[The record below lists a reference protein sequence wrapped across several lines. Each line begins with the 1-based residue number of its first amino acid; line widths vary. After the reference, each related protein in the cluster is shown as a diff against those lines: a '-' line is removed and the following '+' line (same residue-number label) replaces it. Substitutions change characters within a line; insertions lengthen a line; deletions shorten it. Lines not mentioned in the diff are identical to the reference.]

1 MKLDIYQIDAFT
13 NRVFAGNPA
22 AVCPLDTWLPD
33 NLMQSIAA
41 ENNLSE
47 TAFFVPEDAGYS
59 IRWFTPVTEVSLCGH
74 ATLASAYVI
83 FNILDFTGDTI
94 RFASKSGDLSVTRND
109 DWLVLDF
116 PSQPARPCATPEKV
130 IRAFGTTPIECL
142 KNEDYIV
149 IFDTAAQV
157 EAAQPDMEMIKTLD
171 CRGVIIS
178 AAAENYDF
186 VARFFAPNF
195 GVPEDPVTGSAYTR
209 LVPYWATKLDKT
221 KFTVKQVSARGG
233 ELLCE
238 LRGDRVLISGKAVQ
252 YLAGVVHIPD
262 P

>member
-1 MKLDIYQIDAFT
+1 MKIDIYQIDAFA
-13 NRVFAGNPA
+13 NRAFAGNPA
-22 AVCPLDTWLPD
+22 AVCPLDSWLP
-33 NLMQSIAA
+33 NGLMQSIAA

-47 TAFFVPEDAGYS
+47 TAFFVPEDTGYS
-59 IRWFTPVTEVSLCGH
+59 IRWFTPVTEVNLCGH

-83 FNILDFTGDTI
+83 FNILGFTGDTI
-94 RFASKSGDLSVTRND
+94 RFASKSGNLPVTKNG

-116 PSQPARPCATPEKV
+116 PSQPARPCEIPQKV
-130 IRAFGTTPIECL
+130 IRAFGVTPIECL

-157 EAAQPDMEMIKTLD
+157 KAIHPDMELIKTLD

-178 AAAENYDF
+178 AAAQDYDF
-186 VARFFAPNF
+186 VARFFAPDF

-209 LVPYWATKLDKT
+209 LAPYWATKLDKT
-221 KFTVKQVSARGG
+221 KFKVKQVSARGG
-233 ELLCE
+233 ELLCD
-238 LRGDRVLISGKAVQ
+238 LKGDRVLISGKAVQ
-252 YLAGVVHIPD
+252 YLAGVIDIPD